1 MTETPPGSKPVKGT
15 STPAVQADAEA
26 AKTIAVEFDGRT
38 FTVPADP
45 QDWSVGAHRA
55 FLHSAPLDALPMLLA
70 PGQYDAAQIDTWPAR
85 KANDLLNAIG
95 TAVGFGSAGE

>member
-1 MTETPPGSKPVKGT
+1 MVDTSSTKPVKAT
-15 STPAVQADAEA
+15 ATPAVQAEAEA
-26 AKTIAVEFDGRT
+26 VTNVAVEFDGRT
-38 FTVPADP
+38 FSVPADP

-55 FLHSAPLDALPMLLA
+55 FLHQAPLDALPMLLA
-70 PGQYDAAQIDTWPAR
+70 PGEYDAAQIDTWSAR